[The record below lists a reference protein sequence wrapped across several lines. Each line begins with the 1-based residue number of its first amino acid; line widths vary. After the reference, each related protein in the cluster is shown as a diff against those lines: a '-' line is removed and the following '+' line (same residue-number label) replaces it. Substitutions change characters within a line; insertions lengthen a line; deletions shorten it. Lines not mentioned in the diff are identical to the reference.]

1 MNKMDTKSFNFN
13 KSINSYIESKKFS
26 KFLPVQEE
34 SIPQLLKRK
43 NSFVES
49 PTGTGK
55 TLSFLIPILNNLD
68 LNNKSIQGIVIAP
81 TKELATQIHNVLKE
95 MKEFFDEEIYS
106 VLAIG
111 GEDFYDQSRKIN
123 NGTQIIVGTTDR
135 ITNLKLES
143 KMDLTNLKYLII
155 DEVDMILNFGSFEEI
170 QILSKDIPYKT
181 TLGFFSASFPLEV
194 QNFIKK
200 LFNKEI
206 NNIIIKEKEDAELI
220 SHYIKAFDSNKLYT
234 LKKLIKSNTFNPY
247 FCLIFAKSHDEVDK
261 LYREL
266 KNMKVKDIGYFTS
279 DLTQRERN
287 RLLKQINNGDL
298 IYLVTTDLMS
308 RGMDF
313 PGVTH
318 IVNYSLP
325 VDLTYYKHRVGRTNR
340 NSVKGNIYDI
350 YIDSDVVRYNEI
362 SKKNQN
368 IIFEKT
374 TIK

>member
-1 MNKMDTKSFNFN
+1 MDTKLFNLN
-13 KSINSYIESKKFS
+13 NSINSYIESKKFS
-26 KFLPVQEE
+26 KFLPVQEQ
-34 SIPQLLKRK
+34 SIPQLMKRK
-43 NSFVES
+43 DSFVEA

-68 LNNKSIQGIVIAP
+68 INNKTIQAIVIAP
-81 TKELATQIHNVLKE
+81 TRELATQIHNVLKE

-111 GEDFYDQSRKIN
+111 GEDFYDQARKIN
-123 NGTQIIVGTTDR
+123 NGTQIIVGTADR
-135 ITNLKLES
+135 IVNLKEES
-143 KMDLTNLKYLII
+143 KMDLNNLKYLII

-170 QILSKDIPYKT
+170 QVLSKDVPHKA

-206 NNIIIKEKEDAELI
+206 NNIIIKEKEDAELT
-220 SHYIKAFDSNKLYT
+220 SHYIKAFDSNKLHT
-234 LKKLIKSNTFNPY
+234 LKKLIESDTFNPY
-247 FCLIFAKSHDEVDK
+247 FCLIFAKSNEEVEQ

-266 KNMKVKDIGYFTS
+266 KNIKIKDISYFNS

-287 RLLKQINNGDL
+287 RLLKQINNGEL

-350 YIDSDVVRYNEI
+350 YVDQDVIRYNEI
-362 SKKNQN
+362 SKKNPN
-368 IIFEKT
+368 IKFEKT